1 MIPDWLLEEVK
12 AERLVLGLASIL
24 RPELE
29 GAASDAEVCVY
40 LYTASLRAPMAPE
53 YVQVYLHLVAKLMK
67 RRGVEVPLDIEVG
80 EQDLRPD
87 ELAALAELRQEIWR
101 ARGGHIHHPLLEA
114 VRSLKVDAERHKN
127 GYQACLEV

>member
-67 RRGVEVPLDIEVG
+67 RLARA
-80 EQDLRPD
+80 LRRRW
-87 ELAALAELRQEIWR
+87 EREKTAAA
-101 ARGGHIHHPLLEA
+101 GGGQLVVA
-114 VRSLKVDAERHKN
+114 SS
-127 GYQACLEV
+127 